1 MDKFQQDFLKAIL
14 HGETSTDLSDLIRP
28 VGTLTPLGVINV
40 YRGDYDARMME
51 ALGKSFETTWLLMG
65 DEDFFEAGKSYIKNN
80 PSHVKNLS
88 AYGDSFPD
96 FLATLD
102 LDEDIVRMAQYE
114 RAFWRLFH
122 TPPKN
127 AGVITPE
134 NLETLEF
141 HLEETLYLSHSNLRL
156 NDLWTV
162 RENPPAGMSLDDY
175 MGEEYLA
182 LYRSNEKV
190 QVKKL
195 SAIQFEVFTLLTI
208 YKKIPAVFE
217 ALEHYDCPPSPEE
230 WAAIFDI
237 LKFLI

>member
-1 MDKFQQDFLKAIL
+1 MDKFQQSFLRAIL
-14 HGETSTDLSDLIRP
+14 HDETSAELSDQIRP
-28 VGTLTPLGVINV
+28 VGSLTPEGVMDV
-40 YRGDYDARMME
+40 YRGDYAARMME

-65 DEDFFEAGKSYIKNN
+65 DEDFFKAGKAYIKNN

-88 AYGDSFPD
+88 AYGNSFPE
-96 FLATLD
+96 FLSTLE

-127 AGVITPE
+127 AGVISPE
-134 NLETLEF
+134 NLENLEF
-141 HLEETLYLSHSNLRL
+141 HLGDTLYLSHSNLKL
-156 NDLWTV
+156 NHLWAV
-162 RENPPAGMSLDDY
+162 RENPPADMSLDDY
-175 MGEEYLA
+175 MEEEYLA
-182 LYRSNEKV
+182 LYRTNEKV

-208 YKKIPAVFE
+208 HKKIPAVFE
-217 ALEHYDCPPSPEE
+217 ALEHHESPPSAEE